1 MRLIGLAALFAAAL
15 ASGGCLVVAFSPI
28 YDDLT
33 IDVDDRLLGTWENAE
48 DGSSVVIARGTW
60 RSYDVTYAGRGAQLK
75 LTAYGTRIGEGHFLD
90 LAPEHGVEALPLQL
104 PAHAVVR
111 VQLLGDTLTVNGFDY
126 EWWMRAAEQGLLK
139 KLRYATDERK
149 NLVVTSPTPVLR
161 EWIAGSLRS
170 DEVYGDALTFVRRR

>member
-1 MRLIGLAALFAAAL
+1 MRFIGLAALVVAAL
-15 ASGGCLVVAFSPI
+15 ASGGCLVVAFNPI

-33 IDVDDRLLGTWENAE
+33 IDFDEKLLGTWENAE

-60 RSYDVTYAGRGAQLK
+60 RSYDVTYAGHGAQLK

-90 LAPEHGVEALPLQL
+90 LAPAHGIEGLPLLL

-126 EWWMRAAEQGLLK
+126 EWWMRAAEQGALK
-139 KLRYATDERK
+139 KLRYAMDERK
-149 NLVVTSPTPVLR
+149 NLVLTSPTPALR
-161 EWIAGSLRS
+161 EWVVGSLRS
-170 DEVYGDALTFVRRR
+170 DEVYGDALTFVRKR

>member
-1 MRLIGLAALFAAAL
+1 MRLIGLSALVVVAL
-15 ASGGCLVVAFSPI
+15 ASGACLVVAFNPI

-33 IDVDDRLLGTWENAE
+33 IDFNDRLLGTWENAE
-48 DGSSVVIARGTW
+48 DGSTVVVARGTW

-75 LTAYGTRIGEGHFLD
+75 LTAYGTRIGDGHFLD
-90 LAPEHGVEALPLQL
+90 LTPEHGIEALPLLL

-126 EWWMRAAEQGLLK
+126 EWWMRAAERGALK
-139 KLRYATDERK
+139 KLGYATDERK
-149 NLVVTSPTPVLR
+149 NLVLTSPTSALR

-170 DEVYGDALTFVRRR
+170 DDAYGDALTFVRKR